1 MLRLKMIT
9 VGAVLTL
16 AAPAYAA
23 PAHAGN
29 APKTRL
35 VDCGAQSCLLVTG
48 QRADVSQKVSINGH
62 IVETTGVRKWRA
74 RVPVAT
80 VRGWSAPYARTV
92 TVAVSDVSYDARL
105 PVGMLGQP
113 SDLAMLVVRV
123 K

>member
-1 MLRLKMIT
+1 MLRLEMIAL
-9 VGAVLTL
+9 GAALAS

-23 PAHAGN
+23 D
-29 APKTRL
+29 APETRL
-35 VDCGAQSCLLVTG
+35 VNCGAQSCLLVTG
-48 QRADVSQKVSINGH
+48 QRADASEKVSINGH
-62 IVETTGVRKWRA
+62 IVETTGARKWRA

-80 VRGWSAPYARTV
+80 VRAWSVPYARTV
-92 TVAVSDVSYDARL
+92 TVVVDGASQDARL